1 MLPAKTKVMCRGVG
15 RLQSEIPFKTCGI
28 SPGKACCKFQQA
40 VVSRG
45 KDIVNRDYPMPHRK
59 HFDQLKTFKNKPAVL
74 SNETGEKRD
83 SLLQYD
89 RSLNLLAIHQLNPH
103 LPVGKSP
110 TQQLRN

>member
-45 KDIVNRDYPMPHRK
+45 NHIVNRDRPMPHRK
-59 HFDQLKTFKNKPAVL
+59 HFNQLKTFQKQPTAM
-74 SNETGEKRD
+74 SRETGKKQE
-83 SLLQYD
+83 SILQND
-89 RSLNLLAIHQLNPH
+89 WRLNVLVKQPL
-103 LPVGKSP
+103 KSP
-110 TQQLRN
+110 TKQLRKKKAT

>member
-28 SPGKACCKFQQA
+28 SPGKACCKIQQA

-45 KDIVNRDYPMPHRK
+45 KDIVNRDRPMPHRK
-59 HFDQLKTFKNKPAVL
+59 HFDQLKTFQNKPAVL
-74 SNETGEKRD
+74 SNEKSKKQE

-89 RSLNLLAIHQLNPH
+89 RSLNLLAKHQL
-103 LPVGKSP
+103 KSP